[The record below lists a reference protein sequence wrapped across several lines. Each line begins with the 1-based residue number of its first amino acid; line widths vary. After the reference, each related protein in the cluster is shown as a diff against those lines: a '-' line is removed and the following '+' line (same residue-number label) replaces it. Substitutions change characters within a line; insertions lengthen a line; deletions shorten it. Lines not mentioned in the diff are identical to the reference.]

1 MVAAWRLQA
10 ICNRF
15 GKQSNTEGAVL
26 EVVCPRE
33 SQTGKGTD
41 LLEASS
47 IVGLTASPMQ

>member
-1 MVAAWRLQA
+1 MVAAWRLQV

-33 SQTGKGTD
+33 SQTGKGTVWLCMHSMVA
-41 LLEASS
+41 LL
-47 IVGLTASPMQ
+47 LCKH